1 MVQINGQHVG
11 YLEKEIA
18 ASYLSVVREVWD
30 AGYVAATGARIWASA
45 RDSWDSPPKLKY
57 VARVSLAL
65 AEPHLLLPVNDPPTE
80 DYSILP
86 WGSALQLS
94 GEEQH
99 QAWLARYL
107 SAGGDGVALGTLVE
121 MTGGTERAPKERK
134 GTRLNSS
141 H

>member
-1 MVQINGQHVG
+1 MVQINEQHVG

-45 RDSWDSPPKLKY
+45 RDSWDSHPKLKY

-99 QAWLARYL
+99 QELDRTGVVSAKRL
-107 SAGGDGVALGTLVE
+107 SVRVDCGGSRILKQTKTCTILL
-121 MTGGTERAPKERK
+121 T
-134 GTRLNSS
+134 
-141 H
+141 